1 VEDNLLNTQLVDSL
15 VQVILA
21 LPIAERASLE
31 AKLEA
36 KLTVAAR
43 EAEPSENPWTE
54 EAIEDFLALG
64 QHAVPGRLKN
74 TSINHDRYLY
84 GKPE

>member
-31 AKLEA
+31 AKL
-36 KLTVAAR
+36 TVAAR
-43 EAEPSENPWTE
+43 EAEPSDNPWTE